1 MIDNKELTYSIQ
13 KNIVS
18 VYYKDM
24 IDNPLT
30 EAKTAEDLIDLVEQ
44 EDLPDVQEIKSIRTT
59 LSKAGAKY
67 RLIALLRY
75 NSNGEP
81 GSRSITFENT
91 EEEVYNQQ
99 TENVTIPQYMVVS
112 DDDGNVVLDYVNQ

>member
-1 MIDNKELTYSIQ
+1 MINNKELTYSIQ

-99 TENVTIPQYMVVS
+99 TENVTIPQYIVVS

>member
-1 MIDNKELTYSIQ
+1 MNSNKELTYSIQ
-13 KNIVS
+13 NNIVS

-24 IDNPLT
+24 IDDPLT
-30 EAKTAEDLIDLVEQ
+30 EGKTAEDLIDLVEQ
-44 EDLPDVQEIKSIRTT
+44 EDLPDVLEIKTIRTT

-81 GSRSITFENT
+81 GSRSITFDNT
-91 EEEVYNQQ
+91 EEEVYDQP
-99 TENVTIPQYMVVS
+99 TENITIPQYVVVS

>member
-1 MIDNKELTYSIQ
+1 MINNKELTYSIQ

>member
-1 MIDNKELTYSIQ
+1 MTNSRVLAYSIQ

-24 IDNPLT
+24 IDDPLT
-30 EAKTAEDLIDLVEQ
+30 EGKTAEDLIDLVEQ
-44 EDLPDVQEIKSIRTT
+44 EDLPDVQEIKTIRTT
-59 LSKAGAKY
+59 LSKVGAKY

-81 GSRSITFENT
+81 GSRAITFENT

-99 TENVTIPQYMVVS
+99 TENVTIPQYIVVS

>member
-1 MIDNKELTYSIQ
+1 MINNKELTYSIQ

-59 LSKAGAKY
+59 LSKVGAKY

-99 TENVTIPQYMVVS
+99 TENVTIPQYVVVS